1 MTPRKTAST
10 EVSLEVKE
18 VVAPDPKKPREWSA
32 VAKEVQKLREAGAS
46 VPEICEKLEVS
57 YVLVN
62 QLILQSYKMVID
74 SAQVFERQ
82 EKMRLGID

>member
-1 MTPRKTAST
+1 MPVRKSAAEASV
-10 EVSLEVKE
+10 EAAQVK
-18 VVAPDPKKPREWSA
+18 VADSKQPREWSA
-32 VAKEVQKLREAGAS
+32 VAKEIQQMREAGAS

-74 SAQVFERQ
+74 SVQVFERQ

>member
-1 MTPRKTAST
+1 MPVRKTST
-10 EVSLEVKE
+10 EPSVEAAQVK
-18 VVAPDPKKPREWSA
+18 VADSKQPREWSA
-32 VAKEVQKLREAGAS
+32 VAKEIQQLRETGAS

-74 SAQVFERQ
+74 SVQVFERQ

>member
-1 MTPRKTAST
+1 MPVRKTST
-10 EVSLEVKE
+10 EVSVEAAQIK
-18 VVAPDPKKPREWSA
+18 VADSKQPREWSA
-32 VAKEVQKLREAGAS
+32 VAKEIQQMREAGVS
-46 VPEICEKLEVS
+46 VPDICEKLEVS

-62 QLILQSYKMVID
+62 QLILQSYKMLID

>member
-1 MTPRKTAST
+1 MPVRKSSSEASV
-10 EVSLEVKE
+10 EAASVK
-18 VVAPDPKKPREWSA
+18 VVDPKQPREWSA
-32 VAKEVQKLREAGAS
+32 VAAEIQQLREAGAS
-46 VPEICEKLEVS
+46 VPDICEKLEVS

-62 QLILQSYKMVID
+62 QLILQSYKMLID

>member
-1 MTPRKTAST
+1 M
-10 EVSLEVKE
+10 
-18 VVAPDPKKPREWSA
+18 VADPKQPREWSA
-32 VAKEVQKLREAGAS
+32 VAKEIQQLREAGVS
-46 VPEICEKLEVS
+46 VPDICEKLEVS

-62 QLILQSYKMVID
+62 QLILQSYKMLID